1 MQSLEEEIEGAWWRA
16 PRREPRSPALGQLQF
31 YVRMNGESAQILVP
45 PARARRR
52 GRGLMKQVSIRPRG
66 LASALIPHPSSAV
79 PLARDAT
86 T

>member
-45 PARARRR
+45 AASCLPRARA
-52 GRGLMKQVSIRPRG
+52 GGGGDS
-66 LASALIPHPSSAV
+66 
-79 PLARDAT
+79 
-86 T
+86 

>member
-45 PARARRR
+45 PARA
-52 GRGLMKQVSIRPRG
+52 GGGGDS
-66 LASALIPHPSSAV
+66 
-79 PLARDAT
+79 
-86 T
+86 